1 MGFHLDNTADSGATG
16 ASFSDGLFQLY
27 SASDGTKKLKFN
39 LSGSTTGTTTY
50 IATSSTVNRTITLP
64 DASCTLRGSNGAL
77 TSGSV
82 LFFDGTYLAQN
93 NANFFWDNASQHLGI
108 GTNAPGQEITISK
121 TVNAGF
127 ASQLIENLSA
137 VAGSGAKIRVKSS
150 TGQAFYQASHDATQ
164 SYAFGIDTTDNRFK
178 LGAGVDLTTLTAL
191 SCSSAGAVRLD
202 QLTASLPLK
211 LNASKDIISQAI
223 SLTSSEVS
231 GLTTKGDLLSYTG
244 AANARLGVGSDG
256 QVLTADSSQS
266 TGLGWQTSPPSGSV
280 IMYGGAAAPTGW
292 LLCDGSSVL
301 RATYAALFTAIGTT
315 YGSVDGT
322 HFTLPD
328 FRGIFPRGAGTNGT
342 LSDAG
347 GAAFTGTLGTYQ
359 NDKMQGH
366 YHETV
371 IYATATGTNIFPTCN
386 TGANNNGSLVTG
398 NGVRI
403 SGNEATIS
411 GPIAGGFSTPRVGAE
426 TNPANLGISFIIKT

>member
-64 DASCTLRGSNGAL
+64 DASCTLQGSNGAL

-191 SCSSAGAVRLD
+191 SCSSAGALRLD

-244 AANARLGVGSDG
+244 AANVRLGVGTDG

-328 FRGIFPRGAGTNGT
+328 FRGIFPRGAGANGT
-342 LSDAG
+342 LSNANG
-347 GAAFTGTLGTYQ
+347 TAFSGTLGTYQ
-359 NDKMQGH
+359 GDRMQGH
-366 YHETV
+366 QHGFQTYD
-371 IYATATGTNIFPTCN
+371 ATFAGGNNGKAPSGGQNNVSLVNTGNPLTDGTN
-386 TGANNNGSLVTG
+386 G
-398 NGVRI
+398 
-403 SGNEATIS
+403 
-411 GPIAGGFSTPRVGAE
+411 TPRTGAE